1 MPYISY
7 PTILKKYFKNLKLLK
22 PIQNMLQGPLG
33 LTYATKKKST
43 IVIKDYTIVNL
54 KMLWLNLHVW
64 KSIKPLQIQLNFVTL
79 YNQEQLLTPKG
90 PLSL

>member
-54 KMLWLNLHVW
+54 KML
-64 KSIKPLQIQLNFVTL
+64 
-79 YNQEQLLTPKG
+79 
-90 PLSL
+90 